1 MMKRKDLG
9 NKGEQ
14 LALNFLKKKGF
25 RVLETNYR
33 CPRGEID
40 IIARQKECLVF
51 VEVRTKTNLAFGSP
65 EESITNAKKRHL
77 ESAVNHYLQNQAKM
91 PPSWRIDLVAIEIE
105 SDNKLKRI
113 EHIENA
119 IEEKGT
125 Y

>member
-9 NKGEQ
+9 NRGEQ

-25 RVLETNYR
+25 RILETNYR
-33 CPRGEID
+33 CPHGEID
-40 IIARQKECLVF
+40 IITRQKDCLVF
-51 VEVRTKTNLAFGSP
+51 IEVRTKTNLAFGSP

-77 ESAVNHYLQNQAKM
+77 ESVANHYLQNLAKM
-91 PPSWRIDLVAIEIE
+91 PLSWRIDLIAIELE

-119 IEEKGT
+119 IE
-125 Y
+125 